1 MARKTKKIFMLVD
14 GHAVMHK
21 GYHAIPFL
29 STSKGEPTNAVFG
42 FTTILLNAIKDIQPD
57 CIACAF
63 DLPKPTFRH
72 TEYAEYK
79 AHRKPAPDD
88 LTLQIPKVKEVIR
101 AFNIPIYEQAGFEAD
116 DLIGTLAAK
125 IVKENPDM
133 EVIIVTGDLDTL
145 QLVTDRVKIYTMK
158 KGLTDSFVYGPNE
171 VEERY
176 GLKPDQMVDYR
187 GLKGDPSDNIPGVR
201 GIGEKTAAELI
212 KKFKSLD
219 GLYKAVES
227 GKAADVRP
235 KVLELLKDQKDQAY
249 LSQKL
254 SRIIT
259 DIPVEVDIVECRL
272 KNYDAGKVISLFKEL
287 EFKSLINKLPK
298 PDVAPQ
304 NGEEAAKG
312 PRKKI
317 NTDFNYHL
325 ITDERGLKDLIKKLE
340 KQKFAAFDTET
351 TSMNPLEAE
360 LVGASFS
367 FNEGEAYYVHLYEQP
382 KMVLMLKPILEDNR
396 LLKYGHNLKY
406 DYQVLQ
412 NEGINLS
419 PLAVDTMIAS
429 YLLNPGTRQHD
440 LDTLVFNEYGHQKIS
455 IESLIGKGKKQISM
469 AEVPP
474 EKVTPYA
481 CEDADFTLRLAKD
494 LLPRIVKDKSDELF
508 SKIEMPLI
516 PVLAQMERWGI
527 SLDTDF
533 LMKLGKKVRA
543 DLKKLEEKI
552 YKLAGE
558 EFNINSP
565 SQMAVVLFEK
575 LKIESR
581 DIKKTKTGKSTA
593 ATELA
598 KMADAHP
605 IIAEIQNYR
614 ELAKLSSTYIEA
626 LPKLLSEAD
635 NRIHTSYNQTIAAT
649 GRLSSTDPNLQNIP
663 IRTELGNEIRKAF
676 VAESGF
682 NLLSLDYSQI
692 ELRIVSSLAKD
703 EAMLEIFKQGGDIHA
718 GTAARIYDIPVEK
731 VTPDQRRAAKTIN
744 FSVLYG
750 VSAFGLSSRS
760 EMTRVEAKEFID
772 KYFEAFPAI
781 SKFIKDT
788 IEETRKKRYVT
799 NPLGR
804 RRYFP
809 EIISSNFQVR
819 SAAERAAVNMP
830 IQSLAADIM
839 KLAMIEIHKECLD
852 DADIR
857 ILLQV
862 HDELVF
868 EVKKG
873 MEESYATKLQKIME
887 SVYNLEAGVVV
898 DAKVGKNW
906 GEMSPVQ

>member
-1 MARKTKKIFMLVD
+1 MAKQNRKVFMLVD
-14 GHAVMHK
+14 GHALMHK

-57 CIACAF
+57 CIAVAF

-72 TEYAEYK
+72 GEYADYK

-88 LTLQIPKVKEVIR
+88 LTLQIPKVKEVVR
-101 AFNIPIYEQAGFEAD
+101 AFNMPIYEQAGFEAD
-116 DLIGTLAAK
+116 DLIGTLANK
-125 IVKENPDM
+125 IVKENKDF

-158 KGLTDSFVYGPNE
+158 KGLSDAFVYGPKE
-171 VEERY
+171 VEDRY
-176 GLKPDQMVDYR
+176 GLRPDQMVDYR

-201 GIGEKTAAELI
+201 GIGEKTAADLI
-212 KKFKSLD
+212 QKFGSLD
-219 GLYKAVES
+219 ALYKALES
-227 GKAADVRP
+227 GRAGEVRP
-235 KVLELLKDQKDQAY
+235 KVLELLKDQKQEAY
-249 LSQKL
+249 MSQRLSK
-254 SRIIT
+254 IIT
-259 DIPVEVDIVECRL
+259 DIPVDVDIVECRL
-272 KNYDAGKVISLFKEL
+272 KNYDAAKVINLFKEL

-298 PDVAPQ
+298 PDVAPR
-304 NGEEAAKG
+304 EEEIVPDA

-325 ITDERGLKDLIKKLE
+325 ITEETALKELIKKLGQE
-340 KQKFAAFDTET
+340 QFTAFDTET
-351 TSMNPLEAE
+351 TSTNSLEAA

-367 FNEGEAYYVHLYEQP
+367 FKEGEAYYVHLYEQP
-382 KMVLMLKPILEDNR
+382 KMVEMLKPILEDNR

-412 NEGINLS
+412 NSGITLS

-440 LDTLVFNEYGHQKIS
+440 LDTLVFNEYGHQKIP
-455 IESLIGKGKKQISM
+455 IDSLIGKGKKQIGM
-469 AEVPP
+469 QEVPP
-474 EKVTPYA
+474 EKVMPYA

-494 LLPRIVKDKSDELF
+494 LLPRIVKDKADELF
-508 SKIEMPLI
+508 SKIEVPLI
-516 PVLAQMERWGI
+516 PVLASMERWGI
-527 SLDTDF
+527 SLDTEF
-533 LMKLGKKVRA
+533 LGKLGKKVNA
-543 DLKKLEEKI
+543 ELKKLEEKI
-552 YKLAGE
+552 YGLAGE

-565 SQMAVVLFEK
+565 AQLAVILFEK
-575 LKIESR
+575 LGIESK

-598 KMADAHP
+598 KMADLHP

-626 LPKLLSEAD
+626 LPELLSPAD
-635 NRIHTSYNQTIAAT
+635 DRIHTSYNQTIAAT

-676 VAESGF
+676 VAEKGF

-718 GTAARIYDIPVEK
+718 GTAAKIYEIPIEK
-731 VTPDQRRAAKTIN
+731 VTPQQRRAAKTIN

-760 EMTRVEAKEFID
+760 EMTRSEAKDFIE
-772 KYFEAFPAI
+772 KYFEAFPGI

-788 IEETRKKRYVT
+788 IEETRKRRYVT

-839 KLAMIEIHKECLD
+839 KMAMIEVHKVCLD
-852 DADIR
+852 DKDIR
-857 ILLQV
+857 MLLQV

-873 MEESYATKLQKIME
+873 MEKEYADKLQKIME
-887 SVYNLEAGVVV
+887 GVYNLEAGVVV
-898 DAKVGKNW
+898 DAKVGQSW
-906 GEMSPVQ
+906 GAMEKV

>member
-1 MARKTKKIFMLVD
+1 MLVD

-42 FTTILLNAIKDIQPD
+42 FTTILLNAVKDIKPD
-57 CIACAF
+57 CLAVAF

-72 TEYAEYK
+72 SEYAEYK

-88 LTLQIPKVKEVIR
+88 LTLQIPKVKEVVR
-101 AFNIPIYEQAGFEAD
+101 AFNIPIYERAGFEAD
-116 DLIGTLAAK
+116 DLIGTLANK
-125 IVKENPDM
+125 IVKENSDM

-145 QLVTDRVKIYTMK
+145 QLVTENIKVYTMK
-158 KGLTDSFVYGPNE
+158 KGLSDSFIYGPKE
-171 VEERY
+171 VEDRY
-176 GLKPDQMVDYR
+176 GLRPDQMVDYR
-187 GLKGDPSDNIPGVR
+187 GLKGDPSDNIPGVK
-201 GIGEKTAAELI
+201 GIGEKTAADLI
-212 KKFKSLD
+212 KKFGSLAD
-219 GLYKAVES
+219 LYKAIEAD
-227 GKAADVRP
+227 KATDVRP
-235 KVLELLKDQKDQAY
+235 KVLELLKDQKEQAY

-272 KNYDAGKVISLFKEL
+272 KNYDAATVINLFKEL

-298 PDVAPQ
+298 PDVAPLVEQ
-304 NGEEAAKG
+304 RGTAM

-317 NTDFNYHL
+317 NTDFKYSL
-325 ITDERGLKDLIKKLE
+325 ITDEKGLKELINKLE
-340 KQKFAAFDTET
+340 QEQFVAFDTET
-351 TSMNPLEAE
+351 TSMNPLEAS

-367 FNEGEAYYVHLYEQP
+367 FKEGEAYYVHLYEQP
-382 KMVLMLKPILEDNR
+382 KMVEMLKPILEDNR
-396 LLKYGHNLKY
+396 LLKYGHNIKY

-455 IESLIGKGKKQISM
+455 IESLIGKGKKQIGM
-469 AEVPP
+469 DEVPP
-474 EKVTPYA
+474 EKVMPYA
-481 CEDADFTLRLAKD
+481 AEDADFTLRLAKD
-494 LLPRIVKDKSDELF
+494 LLPRIVKDKSAELF

-516 PVLAQMERWGI
+516 QVLAQMERWGI
-527 SLDTDF
+527 SLDTEF
-533 LMKLGKKVRA
+533 LSKLGKKVKS

-552 YKLAGE
+552 YGLAGE

-565 SQMAVVLFEK
+565 SQLAVILYDK
-575 LKIESR
+575 LQIDSK
-581 DIKKTKTGKSTA
+581 DIKKTKTGRSTA
-593 ATELA
+593 ATELV
-598 KMADAHP
+598 KMQDLHP
-605 IIAEIQNYR
+605 IISEIQNYR

-626 LPKLLSEAD
+626 LPQLLSPAD

-676 VAESGF
+676 VAEPGF

-692 ELRIVSSLAKD
+692 ELRIASSLAKD
-703 EAMLEIFKQGGDIHA
+703 EAMLEIFKNGGDIHA
-718 GTAARIYDIPVEK
+718 GTAARIYEIPIEK
-731 VTPDQRRAAKTIN
+731 VTPQQRRAAKTIN

-760 EMTRVEAKEFID
+760 EMTRTEAKEFIE
-772 KYFEAFPAI
+772 KYFEAFSGI

-788 IEETRKKRYVT
+788 IEETRKRRYVT

-839 KLAMIEIHKECLD
+839 KLAMIEVHKECLD
-852 DADIR
+852 DQDIR
-857 ILLQV
+857 MLLQV

-873 MEESYATKLQKIME
+873 MEEKYAKKFQKIMQD
-887 SVYNLEAGVVV
+887 VYSLEAGVVV
-898 DAKVGKNW
+898 DAKVGLNW
-906 GEMSPVQ
+906 GEMEKI